1 MVSKRRKIDRMLSG
15 RGGYLEYICGHI
27 LCHSL
32 LSASPAQKTGFSYT
46 GAAVTV
52 WIANSHKPYG
62 VAGKKTSHFFTWTN
76 ITIAKHKHINIYVF
90 SLGKNIVFNLMLK
103 NYWLPDEQITR

>member
-62 VAGKKTSHFFTWTN
+62 VAGKKNFTLFHMDKYYYCK
-76 ITIAKHKHINIYVF
+76 A
-90 SLGKNIVFNLMLK
+90 
-103 NYWLPDEQITR
+103 